1 MNNVAII
8 SVNNTQ
14 IRVIQMLERL
24 HIIKIV
30 GCDDIKP
37 TLSDRLICKVAY
49 ISSAKWIMTLM
60 HRLFNSGFLVSKNG
74 QDRRNFE
81 EIVTAINEAWEAS
94 DGEM

>member
-1 MNNVAII
+1 MDNVAII

-14 IRVIQMLERL
+14 IRVIQTLEKL

-37 TLSDRLICKVAY
+37 TLNDRLICKMAY
-49 ISSAKWIMTLM
+49 ISSTKWIMALM
-60 HRLFNSGFLVSKNG
+60 HKLFNSGFLVSKNG

-81 EIVTAINEAWEAS
+81 EIVAFINEGLEAL
-94 DGEM
+94 DEEM

>member
-14 IRVIQMLERL
+14 IRVIRMLEKL
-24 HIIKIV
+24 HLIKIV

-37 TLSDRLICKVAY
+37 TLSDRLICKMAY
-49 ISSAKWIMTLM
+49 ISSAKWIMMLL

-81 EIVTAINEAWEAS
+81 EIVTVINEGLEAS
-94 DGEM
+94 DEEM

>member
-14 IRVIQMLERL
+14 IRFIQTLEKL

-37 TLSDRLICKVAY
+37 TLSDRLICKMAY
-49 ISSAKWIMTLM
+49 ISSAKWIMMLL

-81 EIVTAINEAWEAS
+81 EIVTVINEGLEAS
-94 DGEM
+94 DEEM